1 MHFWLLRGVCGYRM
15 DVINMISKDQRFPDA
30 DETLEPGHIYHPG
43 FKYFINGP
51 RMHEFLQEM
60 NLKVLSHYDA
70 ITVGEMPGVSDIHEV
85 LRSVGSKAGE
95 LNMIFIFDI
104 VDIDNAPGEPK
115 FSLHPWTVHDLRRI
129 LTKWQRAMLDYD
141 GWNSVFLENHDNPRS
156 VSRYVSDSDSER
168 YLGAKLLAL
177 MQTTLAGTLYM
188 FQGEELG
195 MRNMPPSWDIET
207 EYKDIEAVN
216 FWQKSKNLYANNPA
230 KLAHARKVLEKKAR
244 DHARTPVQ
252 WTNGPNAGFCEEGV
266 TPWMRVNDDYKT
278 INAEAQLA
286 APKEGA
292 DASVLRFWQRC
303 LQSRKMHKDIF
314 VYGDYENVGTDRDEV
329 YAYLRTGE
337 SGRMLVVLN
346 FSASSVD
353 WDVPEVSEVEW
364 VEGNYADFGG
374 KKGTGRIS
382 LKAWEGLLGRCK
394 K

>member
-1 MHFWLLRGVCGYRM
+1 
-15 DVINMISKDQRFPDA
+15 
-30 DETLEPGHIYHPG
+30 
-43 FKYFINGP
+43 
-51 RMHEFLQEM
+51 
-60 NLKVLSHYDA
+60 
-70 ITVGEMPGVSDIHEV
+70 MPCISDIDEV

-104 VDIDNAPGEPK
+104 VDIDNAPSQPS

-129 LTKWQRAMLDYD
+129 LTKWQHAMLDHD

-168 YLGAKLLAL
+168 YVGAKLLAL
-177 MQTTLAGTLYM
+177 MQTTLAGTLYV

-195 MRNMPPSWDIET
+195 MRNMPASWDIET

-216 FWQKSKNLYANNPA
+216 FWQKSKKLYADDPE
-230 KLAHARKVLEKKAR
+230 KLAHARKILEKKAR

-252 WTNGPNAGFCEEGV
+252 WNSGPNGGFCDEGV
-266 TPWMRVNDDYKT
+266 KPWMRVNDDYVT

-286 APKEGA
+286 PPKEGEEV
-292 DASVLRFWQRC
+292 SVLRFWQSC
-303 LQSRKMHKDIF
+303 LQRRKMHKDIF

-337 SGRMLVVLN
+337 SGRALVVLN
-346 FSASSVD
+346 FSDKEVA
-353 WDVPEVSEVEW
+353 WDVPEAVEVEW
-364 VEGNYADFGG
+364 MVGTYKDLGG
-374 KKGTGRIS
+374 KNGVGRIS
-382 LKAWEGLLGRCK
+382 LMAWEGVLGRCK